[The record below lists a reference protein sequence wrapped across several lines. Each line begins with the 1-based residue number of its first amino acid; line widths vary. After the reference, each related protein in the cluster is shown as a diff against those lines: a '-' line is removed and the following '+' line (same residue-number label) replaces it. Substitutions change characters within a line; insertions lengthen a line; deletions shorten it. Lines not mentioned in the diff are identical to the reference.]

1 MFFFCFW
8 VWQCML
14 MKLKQKNNKNNF
26 ITWDKKL
33 TATELLGYIMAVLL
47 SQVLNDK
54 NWTGVWAN

>member
-1 MFFFCFW
+1 
-8 VWQCML
+8 ML

-33 TATELLGYIMAVLL
+33 TTTELLGYIMAVLL

>member
-1 MFFFCFW
+1 
-8 VWQCML
+8 ML
-14 MKLKQKNNKNNF
+14 MKLKQKKDKNNF
-26 ITWDKKL
+26 NTWDKKL